1 MALSPAQIALCTAL
15 FAGPIGF
22 TGGAIVTKSP
32 TVKARPAVKSP
43 AAKRPGASPVAK
55 RWPIPQ
61 AQGTTILDCPSPGL
75 GGYVMEATDIVTLPD
90 LQPKP
95 GRWVSFPGNPSFPI
109 GGGGGSGGSAVPEP
123 DTWGMMLMGFGL
135 VGLSLRKR
143 EKVVVS

>member
-32 TVKARPAVKSP
+32 TVKARPAVKPP
-43 AAKRPGASPVAK
+43 AAKRYAPPLSGVTSRYAPQGA
-55 RWPIPQ
+55 
-61 AQGTTILDCPSPGL
+61 TILDCPSPGL
-75 GGYVMEATDIVTLPD
+75 GGYVMDATDVVTLPD

-95 GRWVSFPGNPSFPI
+95 GRWVAFPGDPSFPL
-109 GGGGGSGGSAVPEP
+109 GGGGGAPGSVVPEP
-123 DTWGMMLMGFGL
+123 QTWGMMLMGFGL
-135 VGLSLRKR
+135 TGLSLRKR